1 MVRSPYE
8 RRLVGGYER
17 EFRGVRTV
25 VRTLCTLSKGQF
37 VITTASN
44 GRPIS
49 VDPAKLAIVAAL
61 PPLAAA
67 KSERHSSP
75 QNF

>member
-1 MVRSPYE
+1 
-8 RRLVGGYER
+8 
-17 EFRGVRTV
+17 V